1 MPADLPI
8 ACSLNARELPERL
21 RQMADLGRDAL
32 LDTRIENGCAQLRFA
47 AGAGVRARVDVI
59 VAAESECCAF
69 LAMRVSDEPDAIV
82 LTIQAPNDA
91 APMLVQLVDAFGA
104 TDS

>member
-1 MPADLPI
+1 
-8 ACSLNARELPERL
+8 
-21 RQMADLGRDAL
+21 
-32 LDTRIENGCAQLRFA
+32 
-47 AGAGVRARVDVI
+47 VRARVDVI

-91 APMLVQLVDAFGA
+91 APVLAQLVDAFGA